1 MTNHANPT
9 QNFYRRKAEGRGQ
22 RAEGKK
28 VSFDTKISP
37 LFSAIRF
44 KAPEFIYGEK

>member
-1 MTNHANPT
+1 LEFLIYWHCN
-9 QNFYRRKAEGRGQ
+9 YRRKAEGRGQ